1 MNAIFAYFLILTN
14 HVAHGLFN
22 LHLIPVL
29 TLWLGVWSFNRIFSR
44 LPSSPKAFQFFER
57 YLPWTGILLMAIK
70 PGGPALIPSLLGG
83 TAFFRFFYP
92 LTLCPLWI
100 KTLSF
105 KKKTTLLAA
114 GALIYFIVSLVLDP
128 SPGIDVFVANN
139 MGLDYL
145 ARGLNPYAQFY
156 PEALSGGRG
165 YRPGFLYWPGTLY
178 LEGLSRWIFGDLRVI
193 LALLWWSAP
202 FFFRKS
208 ENPKRDLTLK
218 VAWWFLPFLNFCLEC
233 AWIDPILAFC
243 AAVLIYGI
251 TKRRIWVM
259 AFAIALAASVK
270 QYGGLLGAFAIPYLF
285 FAGEKKGIL
294 LRLTLL
300 AGFFFGLLMLPFLAW
315 DLRAFVDM
323 TLKSH
328 LEATTRLDALN
339 FTAWWITVTGGSFS
353 NRAQGI
359 MTLLGFVLG
368 LFHLGRN
375 SKRNGLKT
383 LPEAWAMTFGFSVMF
398 GKFGF
403 ANYYW
408 LWISFLILALVLE
421 QPEKTESASRD

>member
-14 HVAHGLFN
+14 HIAHGLFN
-22 LHLIPVL
+22 LHLIPIL
-29 TLWLGVWSFNRIFSR
+29 TLWLGVWSFNRVFKST
-44 LPSSPKAFQFFER
+44 PSSKKSFGFFER
-57 YLPWTGILLMAIK
+57 YLPWTNVVLMAIK
-70 PGGPALIPSLLGG
+70 PGGPAVISSLLGG
-83 TAFFRFFYP
+83 TAFFRIFYP
-92 LTLCPLWI
+92 LTLCPIWI
-100 KTLSF
+100 KNLSL
-105 KKKTTLLAA
+105 KKKILLLAS
-114 GALIYFIVSLVLDP
+114 GALIYFLVALLLEP

-145 ARGLNPYAQFY
+145 AKGLNPYAQFY

-178 LEGLSRWIFGDLRVI
+178 LEGLSRLIFRDLRVI
-193 LALLWWSAP
+193 LVLLWWCAP

-208 ENPKRDLTLK
+208 TDPNRDLTLK

-243 AAVLIYGI
+243 AAGLIYGI
-251 TKRRIWVM
+251 TEKKTWVM
-259 AFAIALAASVK
+259 ALTIALAASVK

-285 FAGEKKGIL
+285 ITEEKKGKVIK
-294 LRLTLL
+294 LTLL
-300 AGFFFGLLMLPFLAW
+300 SGIFFSLLMLPFLAW
-315 DLRAFVDM
+315 DFHAFVDM

-359 MTLLGFVLG
+359 MTLVGFVLG
-368 LFHLGRN
+368 FYHLVRN
-375 SKRNGLKT
+375 SKRIGLRI
-383 LPEAWAMTFGFSVMF
+383 LPEAWAITFGFSVMF

-408 LWISFLILALVLE
+408 LWISFLILTLVLE
-421 QPEKTESASRD
+421 QPAKIADESKD